1 MGMGSMGGRGR
12 RGLAAE
18 INVTP
23 LVDVMLVLLIIFM
36 VTAPMMT
43 QGIDINL
50 PKVTA
55 EALPQKDDP
64 LEVTVSA
71 DGKIAVGNDKVVISL
86 SMLFSELEKYPS
98 EKKEEPILLRADTNV
113 PYGKVVEVMS
123 QIKRAGFTK
132 LGMMTSPDED
142 NAGGADK

>member
-1 MGMGSMGGRGR
+1 MGSMGGRGR

-50 PKVTA
+50 PKVTS
-55 EALPQKDDP
+55 EALPQEGDP
-64 LEVTVSA
+64 LIVIVSA

-86 SMLFSELEKYPS
+86 SMLFSELEKYSPD
-98 EKKEEPILLRADTNV
+98 KKEEPVLLRADRNV

-132 LGMMTSPDED
+132 LGMETSPNDE
-142 NAGGADK
+142 NAGGDEQ

>member
-1 MGMGSMGGRGR
+1 MGMGTLGGRDR
-12 RGLAAE
+12 RRLAAE

-50 PKVTA
+50 PKITA
-55 EALPQKDDP
+55 EALPQKGDP
-64 LEVTVSA
+64 LMVIVSA
-71 DGKIAVGNDKVVISL
+71 DGKIAVGSDKVVISL
-86 SMLFSELEKYPS
+86 SMLFSELEKYSPG
-98 EKKEEPILLRADTNV
+98 KKEEPIYLQADTDV

-132 LGMMTSPDED
+132 LGMVTSPDEE
-142 NAGGADK
+142 NAGGDEQ

>member
-1 MGMGSMGGRGR
+1 MGGRGR

-64 LEVTVSA
+64 LIVIVSA
-71 DGKIAVGNDKVVISL
+71 DGEIAVGKGTPVSAA
-86 SMLFSELEKYPS
+86 MLFSELEKQWA
-98 EKKEEPILLRADTNV
+98 EKRDESVLLQADRNV

>member
-1 MGMGSMGGRGR
+1 MGGRGR
-12 RGLAAE
+12 RKLAAE

-50 PKVTA
+50 PKTTA
-55 EALPQKDDP
+55 EALRQQEEP
-64 LEVTVSA
+64 LVVIVSA
-71 DGKIAVGNDKVVISL
+71 DGEIAVGNGTPVSAA
-86 SMLFSELEKYPS
+86 MLLSELEKQPPG
-98 EKKEEPILLRADTNV
+98 KREEPIYLQADTDV

-123 QIKRAGFTK
+123 QIKRAGFAK
-132 LGMMTSPDED
+132 LGMVTMPDEE
-142 NAGGADK
+142 NTGGGDK